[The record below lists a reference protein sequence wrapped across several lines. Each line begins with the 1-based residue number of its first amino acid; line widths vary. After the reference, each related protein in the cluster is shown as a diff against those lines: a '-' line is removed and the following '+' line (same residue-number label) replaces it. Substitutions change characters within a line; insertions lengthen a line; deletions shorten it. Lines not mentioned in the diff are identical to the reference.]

1 MNIDLEQIVKPLLK
15 WFQKEKRDLPWR
27 KTNDSYRIWISE
39 IMLQQTRVEAV
50 KEYYKRFLDE
60 LPTLKEL
67 AMVEEDQ
74 LLKLWQGLGYYSRA
88 RNLHKCAKILIEQGK
103 TELPRDYEKLKKLPG
118 IGPYAAASIGS
129 IAYQLK
135 TPAID
140 GNVLRVMT
148 RIHEDS
154 RDIMKQKVREEY
166 FLKLSKIMPN
176 NTRNFTESLMEL
188 GALICLP
195 NGFPLC
201 QSCPLSFI
209 CQSYKNQTMLQYP
222 VKKKIEKRKREEK
235 TILIL
240 EYKDKIAI
248 QKRPDNGLLA
258 SLYEF
263 ESINE
268 KLSLE
273 ELKKYLNQKKIKI
286 MNIKQLKEAKHIF
299 SHLEWHMV
307 GYHII
312 CKILPEKEYLWVT
325 KEELETK
332 YSLPTAI
339 MIYAKDLKK

>member
-154 RDIMKQKVREEY
+154 RYIMKQKVREEY

-176 NTRNFTESLMEL
+176 NTRDFTESLMEL

-240 EYKDKIAI
+240 EYKNKIAI

-286 MNIKQLKEAKHIF
+286 MNINQLKEAKHIF

>member
-176 NTRNFTESLMEL
+176 NTRDFTESLMEL

-201 QSCPLSFI
+201 QSCPLSVI

-286 MNIKQLKEAKHIF
+286 MNINQLKEAKHIF

>member
-176 NTRNFTESLMEL
+176 NTRDFTESLMEL

-312 CKILPEKEYLWVT
+312 CKDLPEKEYLWVT

>member
-176 NTRNFTESLMEL
+176 NTRDFTESLMEL

>member
-176 NTRNFTESLMEL
+176 NTRDFTESLMEL

-286 MNIKQLKEAKHIF
+286 MNIKQLKESKHIF